1 MNRGLKERVL
11 IIEDEIA
18 MVRLLELELTFEGY
32 EIAVA
37 SDGLTG
43 ADKALNESFDFILL
57 DLNLPGINGIEVC
70 RRVRAVKET
79 PIIML
84 TARDMVSDRVRGL
97 DTGADDYVPKPF
109 AIEEL
114 LARMR
119 SMQRRLQSK
128 KTEDMLSAKDL
139 TLSVASHH
147 VTRSGLDIELSQREF
162 ELLRCLL
169 ANKNRLMH
177 REALLNL
184 VWGYSYEGETNVV
197 DVYIRYLRI
206 KVDTGFQEKLI
217 HTVRGSGY
225 ILRD

>member
-1 MNRGLKERVL
+1 MKEHVL
-11 IIEDEIA
+11 IIEDEAA
-18 MVRLLELELTFEGY
+18 MVRLLELELAYEGY
-32 EIAVA
+32 DITVA
-37 SDGLTG
+37 RDGLAG
-43 ADKALNESFDFILL
+43 VEQAVQGSYDLILL

-70 RRVRAVKET
+70 KRIRAVKQT
-79 PIIML
+79 PIIMI
-84 TARDMVSDRVRGL
+84 TARDTVSERVRGL

-119 SMQRRLQSK
+119 SLQRRLQQSR
-128 KTEDMLSAKDL
+128 EPVDLLEAKDL
-139 TLSVASHH
+139 TLSAAAHR
-147 VTRSGLDIELSQREF
+147 VTRAGQDIELSQREF

-169 ANKNRLMH
+169 QNKNRLMN

-197 DVYIRYLRI
+197 DVYIRYLRM
-206 KVDTGFQEKLI
+206 KVDEGYADKLI

-225 ILRD
+225 ILRG

>member
-1 MNRGLKERVL
+1 MKERVL
-11 IIEDEIA
+11 VIEDEPA
-18 MVRLLELELTFEGY
+18 MIRLLELELSYEGY
-32 EIAVA
+32 DITVA
-37 SDGLTG
+37 CDGLTG
-43 ADKALNESFDFILL
+43 AGQALGEHFDIILL
-57 DLNLPGINGIEVC
+57 DLNLPGISGIEVC
-70 RRVRAVKET
+70 KRVRAVKQT

-84 TARDMVSDRVRGL
+84 TARDTVSDRVRGL

-119 SMQRRLQSK
+119 SLQRRLHAA
-128 KTEDMLSAKDL
+128 EAGDEVLHAKDL
-139 TLSVASHH
+139 ILDRASHR
-147 VTRSGLDIELSQREF
+147 VSRAGREIECSQREF
-162 ELLRCLL
+162 ELLHCLL
-169 ANKNRLMH
+169 VHKNRLMN

-197 DVYIRYLRI
+197 DVYIRYVRM
-206 KVDTGFQEKLI
+206 KVDEGFSEKLI

>member
-1 MNRGLKERVL
+1 MKERIL

-18 MVRLLELELTFEGY
+18 MIRLLELELSYEGY
-32 EIAVA
+32 DITIA
-37 SDGLTG
+37 SDGLVG
-43 ADKALNESFDFILL
+43 ADIALNESFDLILL

-70 RRVRAVKET
+70 KRIRAVKQT

-84 TARDMVSDRVRGL
+84 TARDTISDRVRGL
-97 DTGADDYVPKPF
+97 DMGADDYVPKPF

-114 LARMR
+114 LARIR
-119 SMQRRLQSK
+119 SLQRRLQLK
-128 KTEDMLSAKDL
+128 GTEDVLYAKDL
-139 TLSVASHH
+139 TLNLTSYYVSRA
-147 VTRSGLDIELSQREF
+147 GQEIELSHREF
-162 ELLRCLL
+162 DLLRCLL
-169 ANKNRLMH
+169 TNKNRLMN

-197 DVYIRYLRI
+197 DVYIRYLRM
-206 KVDTGFQEKLI
+206 KVDEGFGEKLI

>member
-1 MNRGLKERVL
+1 MKEHVL
-11 IIEDEIA
+11 IIEDEVA
-18 MVRLLELELTFEGY
+18 MVRLLELELAYEGY
-32 EIAVA
+32 DITVA
-37 SDGLTG
+37 RDGLAG
-43 ADKALNESFDFILL
+43 AEQALQGSYDLILL

-70 RRVRAVKET
+70 KRIRAVKQT
-79 PIIML
+79 PIIMI
-84 TARDMVSDRVRGL
+84 TARDTVSERVRGL

-119 SMQRRLQSK
+119 SLQRRMQQSREP
-128 KTEDMLSAKDL
+128 EDLLEAKDL
-139 TLSVASHH
+139 SLSAAAHRVM
-147 VTRSGLDIELSQREF
+147 RGGRDIELSQREF

-169 ANKNRLMH
+169 QNKNRLMN

-197 DVYIRYLRI
+197 DVYIRYLRL
-206 KVDTGFQEKLI
+206 KVDEGYAEKLI

>member
-1 MNRGLKERVL
+1 MSMKEHVL
-11 IIEDEIA
+11 IIEDEAA
-18 MVRLLELELTFEGY
+18 MVRLLELELAYEGY
-32 EIAVA
+32 EITVA
-37 SDGLTG
+37 RDGLAG
-43 ADKALNESFDFILL
+43 AEQAIQGSYDFILL

-70 RRVRAVKET
+70 KRIRAVKQT
-79 PIIML
+79 PIIMI
-84 TARDMVSDRVRGL
+84 TARDTVSERVRGL

-119 SMQRRLQSK
+119 SLQRRLQQSREP
-128 KTEDMLSAKDL
+128 EDLLVAKDL
-139 TLSVASHH
+139 TLSVASHR
-147 VTRSGLDIELSQREF
+147 VTRSGRDIELSQREF

-169 ANKNRLMH
+169 QNKNRLMN

-197 DVYIRYLRI
+197 DVYIRYLRM
-206 KVDTGFQEKLI
+206 KVDEGYADKLI

>member
-1 MNRGLKERVL
+1 MSMKEHVL
-11 IIEDEIA
+11 IIEDEAA
-18 MVRLLELELTFEGY
+18 MVRLLELELAYEGY
-32 EIAVA
+32 EITVA
-37 SDGLTG
+37 RDGLAG
-43 ADKALNESFDFILL
+43 AEQAVHGSYDLILL

-70 RRVRAVKET
+70 KRIRAVKQT
-79 PIIML
+79 PIIMI
-84 TARDMVSDRVRGL
+84 TARDTVSERVRGL

-119 SMQRRLQSK
+119 SLQRRLQQSR
-128 KTEDMLSAKDL
+128 EPVDLLEAKDL
-139 TLSVASHH
+139 TLSAASHR
-147 VTRSGLDIELSQREF
+147 VTRAGQDIELSQREF

-169 ANKNRLMH
+169 QNKNRLMN

-197 DVYIRYLRI
+197 DVYIRYLRM
-206 KVDTGFQEKLI
+206 KVDEGYADKLI

>member
-1 MNRGLKERVL
+1 VKERVL
-11 IIEDEIA
+11 IIEDEMA
-18 MVRLLELELTFEGY
+18 MVRLLELELSYEGY
-32 EIAVA
+32 ETTIA
-37 SDGLTG
+37 SDGPDG
-43 ADKALNESFDFILL
+43 VDKALSESFDFILL

-70 RRVRAVKET
+70 KRIRAAKQT
-79 PIIML
+79 PIIMI
-84 TARDMVSDRVRGL
+84 TARDTVSDRVRGL

-119 SMQRRLQSK
+119 SVQRRLQTK
-128 KTEDMLSAKDL
+128 ETGDMLSAKDL
-139 TLSVASHH
+139 TLSVASHR
-147 VTRSGLDIELSQREF
+147 VSRAGRDIELSQREF
-162 ELLRCLL
+162 ELLHCLL
-169 ANKNRLMH
+169 LHKNRLMH

-197 DVYIRYLRI
+197 DVYIRYVRM
-206 KVDTGFQEKLI
+206 KVDEGFGEKLI

>member
-1 MNRGLKERVL
+1 MKEQVL
-11 IIEDEIA
+11 IIEDEVA
-18 MVRLLELELTFEGY
+18 MVRLLELELSYEGY
-32 EIAVA
+32 EITVA
-37 SDGLTG
+37 SDGLAG
-43 ADKALNESFDFILL
+43 ADKALNGSFDFILL

-70 RRVRAVKET
+70 KRIRAVKQT
-79 PIIML
+79 PIIMI
-84 TARDMVSDRVRGL
+84 TARDTVSDRVRGL
-97 DTGADDYVPKPF
+97 DTGADDYIPKPF

-119 SMQRRLQSK
+119 SLQRRLHSQ
-128 KTEDMLSAKDL
+128 EPGDMLEAKDL
-139 TLSVASHH
+139 TLSIAAHR
-147 VTRSGLDIELSQREF
+147 VTRAGQDIDLSQREF

-169 ANKNRLMH
+169 AHKNRLMH

-197 DVYIRYLRI
+197 DVYIRYLRM
-206 KVDTGFQEKLI
+206 KVDEGHESKLI

>member
-1 MNRGLKERVL
+1 MKERVL
-11 IIEDEIA
+11 IIEDEMA
-18 MVRLLELELTFEGY
+18 MVRLLELELSYEGY
-32 EIAVA
+32 ETTIA
-37 SDGLTG
+37 SDGPDG
-43 ADKALNESFDFILL
+43 VDKALSESFDFILL

-70 RRVRAVKET
+70 KRIRAAKQT
-79 PIIML
+79 PIIMI
-84 TARDMVSDRVRGL
+84 TARDTVSDRVRGL

-119 SMQRRLQSK
+119 SVQRRLQTK
-128 KTEDMLSAKDL
+128 ETGDMLSAKDL
-139 TLSVASHH
+139 TLSVASHR
-147 VTRSGLDIELSQREF
+147 VSRAGQDIELSQREF
-162 ELLRCLL
+162 ELLHCLL
-169 ANKNRLMH
+169 QHKNRLMH

-197 DVYIRYLRI
+197 DVYIRYVRM
-206 KVDTGFQEKLI
+206 KVDEGFGEKLI

>member
-1 MNRGLKERVL
+1 M
-11 IIEDEIA
+11 A
-18 MVRLLELELTFEGY
+18 MVRLLELELSYEGY
-32 EIAVA
+32 ETTIA
-37 SDGLTG
+37 SDGPDG
-43 ADKALNESFDFILL
+43 VDKALSESFDFILL

-70 RRVRAVKET
+70 KRIRAAKQT
-79 PIIML
+79 PIIMI
-84 TARDMVSDRVRGL
+84 TARDTVSDRVRGL

-119 SMQRRLQSK
+119 SVQRRLQTK
-128 KTEDMLSAKDL
+128 ETGDMLSAKDL
-139 TLSVASHH
+139 TLSVASHR
-147 VTRSGLDIELSQREF
+147 VSRAGRDIELSQREF
-162 ELLRCLL
+162 ELLHCLL
-169 ANKNRLMH
+169 LHKNRLMH

-197 DVYIRYLRI
+197 DVYIRYVRM
-206 KVDTGFQEKLI
+206 KVDEGFGEKLI

>member
-1 MNRGLKERVL
+1 MKERVL
-11 IIEDEIA
+11 IIEDEAA
-18 MVRLLELELTFEGY
+18 MVRLLELELLYEGY
-32 EIAVA
+32 DITVA
-37 SDGLTG
+37 GDGITG
-43 ADKALNESFDFILL
+43 AERALGEHYDMILL
-57 DLNLPGINGIEVC
+57 DLNLPGISGIEVC
-70 RRVRAVKET
+70 KRVRAVKQT

-84 TARDMVSDRVRGL
+84 TARDTVSDRVRGL

-119 SMQRRLQSK
+119 SLQRRLHAA
-128 KTEDMLSAKDL
+128 EPGDEMLCAKDL
-139 TLSVASHH
+139 M
-147 VTRSGLDIELSQREF
+147 LDTSAHRVSRAGREIECSQREF
-162 ELLRCLL
+162 DLLHCLL
-169 ANKNRLMH
+169 VHKNRLMN

-197 DVYIRYLRI
+197 DVYIRYVRM
-206 KVDTGFQEKLI
+206 KVDEGFGEKLI

>member
-1 MNRGLKERVL
+1 MKERIL
-11 IIEDEIA
+11 LIEDEIA
-18 MVRLLELELTFEGY
+18 MIRLLELELAYEGY
-32 EIAVA
+32 EVVVA
-37 SDGLTG
+37 SDGLIG
-43 ADKALNESFDFILL
+43 ANMALNENFDIILL

-70 RRVRAVKET
+70 KRIRAARQT

-84 TARDMVSDRVRGL
+84 TASDTVRDRVRGL

-119 SMQRRLQSK
+119 SLQRRLLPK
-128 KTEDMLSAKDL
+128 ETEDVLFAKDL
-139 TLSVASHH
+139 TLN
-147 VTRSGLDIELSQREF
+147 VTAHRVIRAGVEIKLSQREF

-169 ANKNRLMH
+169 TNKNRLMN
-177 REALLNL
+177 REALLNI

-197 DVYIRYLRI
+197 DVYIRYVRM
-206 KVDTGFQEKLI
+206 KVDDGFEEKLI
-217 HTVRGSGY
+217 NTVRGSGY

>member
-1 MNRGLKERVL
+1 MSMKEHVL
-11 IIEDEIA
+11 IIEDEAA
-18 MVRLLELELTFEGY
+18 MVRLLELELAYEGY
-32 EIAVA
+32 DITVA
-37 SDGLTG
+37 RDGLAG
-43 ADKALNESFDFILL
+43 VEQAVQGSYDLILL

-70 RRVRAVKET
+70 KRIRAVKQT
-79 PIIML
+79 PIIMI
-84 TARDMVSDRVRGL
+84 TARDTVSERVRGL

-119 SMQRRLQSK
+119 SLQRRLQQSR
-128 KTEDMLSAKDL
+128 EPVDLLEAKDL
-139 TLSVASHH
+139 TLSAAAHR
-147 VTRSGLDIELSQREF
+147 VTRAGQDIELSQREF

-169 ANKNRLMH
+169 QNKNRLMN

-197 DVYIRYLRI
+197 DVYIRYLRM
-206 KVDTGFQEKLI
+206 KVDEGYADKLI

-225 ILRD
+225 ILRG

>member
-1 MNRGLKERVL
+1 MKEHVL
-11 IIEDEIA
+11 IIEDEAA
-18 MVRLLELELTFEGY
+18 MVRLLELAYEGY
-32 EIAVA
+32 DITVA
-37 SDGLTG
+37 RDGLAG
-43 ADKALNESFDFILL
+43 AEQAIQGSYDFILL

-70 RRVRAVKET
+70 KRIRAVKQT
-79 PIIML
+79 PIIMI
-84 TARDMVSDRVRGL
+84 TARDTVSERVRGL

-119 SMQRRLQSK
+119 SLQRRLQQSREP
-128 KTEDMLSAKDL
+128 EDLLEAKDL
-139 TLSVASHH
+139 TLSVASHR
-147 VTRSGLDIELSQREF
+147 VTRAGRGIELSQREF

-169 ANKNRLMH
+169 QNKNRLMN

-197 DVYIRYLRI
+197 DVYIRYLRM
-206 KVDTGFQEKLI
+206 KVDEGYADKLI

>member
-1 MNRGLKERVL
+1 MSLKEHVL
-11 IIEDEIA
+11 IIEDEVA
-18 MVRLLELELTFEGY
+18 MVRLLELELAYEGY
-32 EIAVA
+32 DITVA
-37 SDGLTG
+37 RDGLAG
-43 ADKALNESFDFILL
+43 AEQALQGSYDLILL

-70 RRVRAVKET
+70 KRIRAVKQT
-79 PIIML
+79 PIIMI
-84 TARDMVSDRVRGL
+84 TARDTVSERVRGL

-119 SMQRRLQSK
+119 SLQRRMQQSREP
-128 KTEDMLSAKDL
+128 EDLLEAKDL
-139 TLSVASHH
+139 SLSAAAHRVM
-147 VTRSGLDIELSQREF
+147 RGGRDIELSQREF

-169 ANKNRLMH
+169 QNKNRLMN

-197 DVYIRYLRI
+197 DVYIRYLRL
-206 KVDTGFQEKLI
+206 KVDEGYAEKLI

>member
-1 MNRGLKERVL
+1 MKERVL
-11 IIEDEIA
+11 IIEDEMA
-18 MVRLLELELTFEGY
+18 MVRLLELELSYEGY
-32 EIAVA
+32 ETTIA
-37 SDGLTG
+37 SDGPDG
-43 ADKALNESFDFILL
+43 VDKALSESFDFILL

-70 RRVRAVKET
+70 KRIRAAKQT
-79 PIIML
+79 PIIMI
-84 TARDMVSDRVRGL
+84 TARDTVSDRVRGL

-119 SMQRRLQSK
+119 SVQRRLQTK
-128 KTEDMLSAKDL
+128 ETGDMLSAKDL
-139 TLSVASHH
+139 TLSVASHR
-147 VTRSGLDIELSQREF
+147 VSRAGRDIELSQREF
-162 ELLRCLL
+162 ELLHCLL
-169 ANKNRLMH
+169 LHKNRLMH

-197 DVYIRYLRI
+197 DVYIRYVRM
-206 KVDTGFQEKLI
+206 KVDEVFGEKLI

>member
-1 MNRGLKERVL
+1 MKERIL

-18 MVRLLELELTFEGY
+18 MIRLLELELSYEGY
-32 EIAVA
+32 EITIAG
-37 SDGLTG
+37 DGLLGT
-43 ADKALNESFDFILL
+43 DKALNENFDFILL

-70 RRVRAVKET
+70 KRIRAVKQT

-84 TARDMVSDRVRGL
+84 TARDTISDRVRGL

-119 SMQRRLQSK
+119 SLQRRLQLK
-128 KTEDMLSAKDL
+128 GTEDMLYAKDL
-139 TLSVASHH
+139 TLDMVSHR
-147 VTRSGLDIELSQREF
+147 VSRGGLNIELSQREF
-162 ELLRCLL
+162 DLLHCLL
-169 ANKNRLMH
+169 ANKNRLMN

-197 DVYIRYLRI
+197 DVYIRYVRM
-206 KVDTGFQEKLI
+206 KVDEGFGEKLI

-225 ILRD
+225 ILRE

>member
-1 MNRGLKERVL
+1 MKERVL
-11 IIEDEIA
+11 IIEDEMA
-18 MVRLLELELTFEGY
+18 MVRLLELELSYEGY
-32 EIAVA
+32 ETTIA
-37 SDGLTG
+37 SDGPDG
-43 ADKALNESFDFILL
+43 VDKALSESFDFILL

-70 RRVRAVKET
+70 KRIRTAKQT
-79 PIIML
+79 PIIMI
-84 TARDMVSDRVRGL
+84 TARDTVSDRVRGL

-119 SMQRRLQSK
+119 SVQRRLQTK
-128 KTEDMLSAKDL
+128 ETGDMLSAKDL
-139 TLSVASHH
+139 TLSVASHR
-147 VTRSGLDIELSQREF
+147 VCRAGQDIELSQREF
-162 ELLRCLL
+162 ELLHCLL
-169 ANKNRLMH
+169 LHKNRLMH

-197 DVYIRYLRI
+197 DVYIRYVRM
-206 KVDTGFQEKLI
+206 KVDEGFGEKLI

>member
-1 MNRGLKERVL
+1 MKERVL

-18 MVRLLELELTFEGY
+18 MIRLLELELSYEGY
-32 EIAVA
+32 DITVA
-37 SDGLTG
+37 YDGLEG
-43 ADKALNESFDFILL
+43 ADRALNEHFDLILL
-57 DLNLPGINGIEVC
+57 DLNLPGMGGFEVC
-70 RRVRAVKET
+70 KRVRAVKQT

-84 TARDMVSDRVRGL
+84 TARDTVSDRVRGL

-119 SMQRRLQSK
+119 SLQRRLHLAE
-128 KTEDMLSAKDL
+128 TGDEVLCAKDL
-139 TLSVASHH
+139 TLDKASHR
-147 VTRSGLDIELSQREF
+147 VSRAGREIECSQREF
-162 ELLRCLL
+162 ELLHCLL
-169 ANKNRLMH
+169 AHKNRLMN

-197 DVYIRYLRI
+197 DVYIRYVRM
-206 KVDTGFQEKLI
+206 KVDEGFEHKLI

>member
-1 MNRGLKERVL
+1 MGMKEHVL
-11 IIEDEIA
+11 IIEDEAA
-18 MVRLLELELTFEGY
+18 MVRLLELELAYEGY
-32 EIAVA
+32 EITVA
-37 SDGLTG
+37 RDGLAG
-43 ADKALNESFDFILL
+43 AEQAVHGSYDFILL

-70 RRVRAVKET
+70 KRIRAVKQT
-79 PIIML
+79 PIIMI
-84 TARDMVSDRVRGL
+84 TARDTISERVRGL

-119 SMQRRLQSK
+119 SLQRRLQQSREP
-128 KTEDMLSAKDL
+128 EDLLEAKDL
-139 TLSVASHH
+139 TLSVASHR
-147 VTRSGLDIELSQREF
+147 VTRTGQDIELSQREF

-169 ANKNRLMH
+169 QNKNRLMN

-197 DVYIRYLRI
+197 DVYIRYLRM
-206 KVDTGFQEKLI
+206 KVDEGYADKLI

>member
-1 MNRGLKERVL
+1 MKERVL
-11 IIEDEIA
+11 IIEDEMA
-18 MVRLLELELTFEGY
+18 MVRLLELELSYEGY
-32 EIAVA
+32 ETTIA
-37 SDGLTG
+37 SDGPDG
-43 ADKALNESFDFILL
+43 VDKALSESFDFILL

-70 RRVRAVKET
+70 KRIRAAKQT
-79 PIIML
+79 PIIMI
-84 TARDMVSDRVRGL
+84 TARDTVSDRVRGL

-119 SMQRRLQSK
+119 SVQRRLQTK
-128 KTEDMLSAKDL
+128 ETGDMLSAKDL
-139 TLSVASHH
+139 TLSVASHR
-147 VTRSGLDIELSQREF
+147 VSRAGRDIELSQREF
-162 ELLRCLL
+162 ELLHCLL
-169 ANKNRLMH
+169 LHKNRLMH

-197 DVYIRYLRI
+197 DVYIRYVRM
-206 KVDTGFQEKLI
+206 KVDEGFGEKLI

>member
-1 MNRGLKERVL
+1 MKERIL

-18 MVRLLELELTFEGY
+18 MIRLLELELSYEGY
-32 EIAVA
+32 EITIAG
-37 SDGLTG
+37 DGLLGT
-43 ADKALNESFDFILL
+43 DKALNENFDFILL

-70 RRVRAVKET
+70 KRIRAVKHT

-84 TARDMVSDRVRGL
+84 TARDTISDRVRGL

-119 SMQRRLQSK
+119 SLQRRLQLKGS
-128 KTEDMLSAKDL
+128 EDMLYAKDL
-139 TLSVASHH
+139 TMNMVSHC
-147 VTRSGLDIELSQREF
+147 VCRGGLDIELSQREF
-162 ELLRCLL
+162 ELLHCLL
-169 ANKNRLMH
+169 ANKNRLMN

-197 DVYIRYLRI
+197 DVYIRYVRM
-206 KVDTGFQEKLI
+206 KVDEGFGEKLI

-225 ILRD
+225 ILRE

>member
-1 MNRGLKERVL
+1 MKERIL

-18 MVRLLELELTFEGY
+18 MIRLLELELSYEGY
-32 EIAVA
+32 EIRVA
-37 SDGLTG
+37 SDGLVG
-43 ADKALNESFDFILL
+43 AEMALHEHFDMILL

-70 RRVRAVKET
+70 KRVRAVKQT

-84 TARDMVSDRVRGL
+84 TARNTISDRVRGL
-97 DTGADDYVPKPF
+97 DMGADDYVSKPF

-119 SMQRRLQSK
+119 SLQRRFQYK
-128 KTEDMLSAKDL
+128 EAEDVLYAKDL
-139 TLSVASHH
+139 MLNLASHC
-147 VTRSGLDIELSQREF
+147 VSRAGQEIELSQREF
-162 ELLRCLL
+162 ELLHCLL
-169 ANKNRLMH
+169 INKNRLMN

-197 DVYIRYLRI
+197 DVYIRYLRM
-206 KVDTGFQEKLI
+206 KVDEGFGGKLI

-225 ILRD
+225 ILRE

>member
-1 MNRGLKERVL
+1 MKERVL
-11 IIEDEIA
+11 LIEDEIA
-18 MVRLLELELTFEGY
+18 MIRLLELELAYEGY

-37 SDGLTG
+37 SDGIVGTEM
-43 ADKALNESFDFILL
+43 ALKENYDLILL

-70 RRVRAVKET
+70 KRIRSAKQT

-84 TARDMVSDRVRGL
+84 TARDTVWDRVRGL
-97 DTGADDYVPKPF
+97 DTGADDYVAKPF

-119 SMQRRLQSK
+119 SLQRRLQPK
-128 KTEDMLSAKDL
+128 ETDDVLNAKDL
-139 TLSVASHH
+139 TLN
-147 VTRSGLDIELSQREF
+147 VTAHRVNRAGTEIELSQREF
-162 ELLRCLL
+162 ELLHCLL
-169 ANKNRLMH
+169 SNKNRLMN
-177 REALLNL
+177 REALLNI

-197 DVYIRYLRI
+197 DVYIRYVRL
-206 KVDTGFQEKLI
+206 KVDDGFAEKLI

>member
-1 MNRGLKERVL
+1 LKERVL

>member
-1 MNRGLKERVL
+1 M

-18 MVRLLELELTFEGY
+18 MIRLLELELSYEGY
-32 EIAVA
+32 ETTVA
-37 SDGLTG
+37 GDGLAG

-70 RRVRAVKET
+70 KRIRAVKQT

-84 TARDMVSDRVRGL
+84 TARDTVSDRVRGL

-119 SMQRRLQSK
+119 SLQRRLQPK
-128 KTEDMLSAKDL
+128 ATEAVLCAKDL
-139 TLSVASHH
+139 TMDMASHR
-147 VTRSGLDIELSQREF
+147 VSRAGRDIDLSQREF
-162 ELLRCLL
+162 ELLHCLL
-169 ANKNRLMH
+169 ANKNRLMN
-177 REALLNL
+177 REALLNR
-184 VWGYSYEGETNVV
+184 VWGYNYEGETNVV
-197 DVYIRYLRI
+197 DVYIRYLRMKI
-206 KVDTGFQEKLI
+206 ENDQGEKLI
-217 HTVRGSGY
+217 HTIRGCGY